1 MERVIIL
8 YHELVKHGYSKRE
21 TGTTLVFTIIEQLR
35 NSAGGGNVREVAKT
49 FLSLSRFVLDNRPA
63 SFGAINALRI
73 IGEYL
78 VEKGMDGFI
87 DFLDEMRRKYDRD
100 CWEAA
105 RVAANRVVDGDVI
118 ITLSNSICVR
128 RVFKILVDE
137 GKSFKVYVM
146 ESRPGMEGLD
156 TASYLNDLGVETYL
170 IVDSAARFFMKKVNK
185 AVIGAEAIAVN
196 GAVVGKVGTSLLTL
210 VANESRVRVFVVAPL
225 YKFSFETIHG
235 ELVKLPEGNWR
246 LLMSPDVRET
256 LPRGYTA
263 RAPIYDVAPAQFIDG
278 IATEIGLFAPQAV
291 PVILKQIYGGFPPRI
306 RPLNEVVSLVEKK
319 YLKG

>member
-1 MERVIIL
+1 MIIL
-8 YHELVKHGYSKRE
+8 FHELVKHGYSKRE

-35 NSAGGGNVREVAKT
+35 NSAGKGDIKEVAKT

-63 SFGAINALRI
+63 SFGAINALRK

-78 VEKGMDGFI
+78 VEKGMDGFT

-118 ITLSNSICVR
+118 ITLSNSLCVR

-170 IVDSAARFFMKKVNK
+170 IVDSAARFFMKRVNK
-185 AVIGAEAIAVN
+185 AIIGAEAIAVN

-210 VANESRVRVFVVAPL
+210 AANESRVRVFVVAPL

-235 ELVKLPEGNWR
+235 ELVELPEGDWR
-246 LLMSPDVRET
+246 LLMSPDVREA

-291 PVILKQIYGGFPPRI
+291 PVILKQVYGDFPPRI
-306 RPLNEVVSLVEKK
+306 KPLNEVISLVEKK
-319 YLKG
+319 YLGG